1 MRKTRRV
8 AVAVGA
14 LIVVPLAGCAWQSEA
29 LKLGDDLYEVS
40 ATASP
45 ARGGATGARRMALR
59 NAAEHC
65 ESLGKAVRVIEVEA
79 ELSTFY
85 PPQNTATVTF
95 ECVDAGQEA
104 ETQP

>member
-1 MRKTRRV
+1 MTKLATITI
-8 AVAVGA
+8 AVAA
-14 LIVVPLAGCAWQSEA
+14 ILAGCAWQSEA
-29 LKLGDDLYEVS
+29 LKLGDGLYEVS

-59 NAAEHC
+59 NAAGHC
-65 ESLGKAVRVIEVEA
+65 ESLGKSVRIIEVDA

-95 ECVDAGQEA
+95 KCVDAREDA
-104 ETQP
+104 